1 MTAEPDS
8 PTSNGTSSA
17 SDTGTVLSAVPKG
30 LRPTAQTLIAQVE
43 VASKHLQAL
52 QNENERLRARI
63 QMLEQQLEESTDV
76 PESALI
82 LPLEDADAA
91 ALADDLDAYIEAIDT
106 LLQDL
111 PAPNSES
118 DSNSA
123 ADVPS
128 SA

>member
-1 MTAEPDS
+1 MTVEPDS
-8 PTSNGTSSA
+8 LTSNGTSAS
-17 SDTGTVLSAVPKG
+17 SDTDTVLSAVPKK
-30 LRPTAQTLIAQVE
+30 LRPTVQTLIAQIE

-52 QNENERLRARI
+52 QDENKRLRARI
-63 QMLEQQLEESTDV
+63 QTLEQQLETSTDV
-76 PESALI
+76 PESALV
-82 LPLEDADAA
+82 LPLEDADAD
-91 ALADDLDAYIEAIDT
+91 ALVDDLDAYIEAIDT

-123 ADVPS
+123 ADVPP